1 MSEKKQ
7 VLYDLRTSYNGPFV
21 IEDFYAE
28 VDNWIKEKS
37 FIKENKKKMESIS
50 KNGKKIHW
58 FIEITSHLDEL
69 HHGVVM
75 LRVLMN
81 NVGEVIIKRE
91 GKKFRINNGDV
102 MVNIDAFIQ
111 SEIHGSFYQIKPI
124 FYFIRTLIDKYIYN
138 FWSFK
143 WDDRVNS
150 DGRELYKRLQSFFNV
165 QKYKYE

>member
-7 VLYDLRTSYNGPFV
+7 VLYDLRITYSGPFV

-28 VDNWIKEKS
+28 VDDWIRERGFTKEH
-37 FIKENKKKMESIS
+37 KKKMESVT
-50 KNGKKIHW
+50 KNSKKIQW
-58 FIEITSHLDEL
+58 FIEINSHLDDL

-75 LRVLMN
+75 LRVLMD
-81 NVGEVIIKRE
+81 NVREEVINRE

-102 MVNIDAFIQ
+102 MINIDAFIE
-111 SEIHGSFYQIKPI
+111 SHIHGSFYQIKPI
-124 FYFIRTLIDKYIYN
+124 FYFIRALIDKYIYN

-143 WDDRVNS
+143 WDGRVNS